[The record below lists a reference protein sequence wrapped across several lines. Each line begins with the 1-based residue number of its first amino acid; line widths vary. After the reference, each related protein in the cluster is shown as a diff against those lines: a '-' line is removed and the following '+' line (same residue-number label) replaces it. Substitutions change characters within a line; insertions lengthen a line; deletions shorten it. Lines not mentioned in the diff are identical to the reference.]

1 MDSASVGPG
10 RQGSAPSAHSRT
22 PARGS
27 PAALPL
33 PGGRDGDHLSEL
45 SDLYGLFM
53 LPMATPDGWEEG
65 SVLRRAM
72 SSVPRLGPCRAEACY
87 RLGQRGPAI
96 AAGDE
101 PAAEIPLAEQL
112 AGLDRRDGA
121 VSLRDRDRA
130 RDRDRVWARAF
141 VLCGSDG
148 PLGFLVVSAPA
159 EPDRSELFL
168 LGALAQ
174 QTGRALAEVAGRHRD
189 QERAGALRRANA
201 DKADHEAVNA
211 QLAEQLVDLEIQ
223 RSVHEVLSRATIDAE
238 GVDGIAKA
246 VHGLTSLPVAIEDC
260 FGNLHAWAGPGRPDP
275 YPKPRPLP
283 RQQLLRDAARESRPL
298 RTKDGIVGLA
308 RYRGETLGLITLVDP
323 GRRAGEHELF
333 ALDYACTMLA
343 LELAHRRNLAE
354 VELRLRRDL
363 VDDLVTGTD
372 DAGAVARA
380 EAVGH
385 DLHGP
390 HHLAVVRWTGL
401 PSDEAFSRAV
411 SGACRALDLAVL
423 PARLSGREVLVIA
436 GPPRGDALYAG
447 LATALGSPTGA
458 VGLSGAAETP
468 HDLPRAYK
476 EALRALELRTRSRR
490 PYGSTSFEQLGLYRL
505 LSTGNDYHE
514 VERFVREWLG
524 PLLDYD
530 TRRHGDLVLTL
541 TQYFACGGNYD
552 GTAAALGVH
561 RSTLRYRLQRIKEIS
576 GRDLGDVEHRLNL
589 QVATRVWQIMS
600 G

>member
-1 MDSASVGPG
+1 MGPATPGSGTPSCAASGSVVRIPG
-10 RQGSAPSAHSRT
+10 RYLADQESA
-22 PARGS
+22 
-27 PAALPL
+27 AAL
-33 PGGRDGDHLSEL
+33 R
-45 SDLYGLFM
+45 
-53 LPMATPDGWEEG
+53 
-65 SVLRRAM
+65 
-72 SSVPRLGPCRAEACY
+72 
-87 RLGQRGPAI
+87 PAD
-96 AAGDE
+96 AG
-101 PAAEIPLAEQL
+101 
-112 AGLDRRDGA
+112 
-121 VSLRDRDRA
+121 
-130 RDRDRVWARAF
+130 
-141 VLCGSDG
+141 
-148 PLGFLVVSAPA
+148 
-159 EPDRSELFL
+159 
-168 LGALAQ
+168 
-174 QTGRALAEVAGRHRD
+174 
-189 QERAGALRRANA
+189 
-201 DKADHEAVNA
+201 HEAVNA
-211 QLAEQLVDLEIQ
+211 QLAEQLADLRIQ

-238 GVDGIAKA
+238 GVDGIARA

-260 FGNLHAWAGPGRPDP
+260 FGNLRAWAGPGRPDP
-275 YPKPRPLP
+275 YPKPHPSP
-283 RQQLLRDAARESRPL
+283 RQQLLREAARAGRPL
-298 RTKDGIVGLA
+298 RTRDGMTGLA

-323 GRRAGEHELF
+323 EHRAGEHELF

-401 PSDEAFSRAV
+401 PSDEAFNRAV
-411 SGACRALDLAVL
+411 SGACRTLELAVL
-423 PARLSGREVLVIA
+423 PARLSGREVLVIG
-436 GPPRGDALYAG
+436 GPPRGDLLYSALSA
-447 LATALGSPTGA
+447 ALGSPTGA

-468 HDLPRAYK
+468 HDLPRAYQ
-476 EALRALELRTRSRR
+476 EALRALDLRSRSRR

-530 TRRHGDLVLTL
+530 ARRHGDLVLTL

-561 RSTLRYRLQRIKEIS
+561 RSTLRYRLQRIREIS

-589 QVATRVWQIMS
+589 HVATRVWQIMS